1 MSGPHELSLLAR
13 WRNMVRDSSASRTAK
28 LVAYTLTF
36 TKAGTYSYVCLV
48 HPNMGGVVQVT

>member
-1 MSGPHELSLLAR
+1 MKTVDGGSYDGTAFKSTGFVESDP
-13 WRNMVRDSSASRTAK
+13 SSQ